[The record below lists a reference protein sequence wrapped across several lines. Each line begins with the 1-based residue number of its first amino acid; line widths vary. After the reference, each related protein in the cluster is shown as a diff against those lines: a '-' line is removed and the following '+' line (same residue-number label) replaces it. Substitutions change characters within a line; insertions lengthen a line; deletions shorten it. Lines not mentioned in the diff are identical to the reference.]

1 MTKRAWRGHPPGI
14 GGIKSHRLPVDRTC
28 TCLGYLLFLF
38 SDFLC
43 RLDFPIVPCSTS
55 VFTPR
60 AIRTPAS
67 CNAQA
72 EKGRTRKRKPPGT
85 AVASLFTTS
94 GDPPHFSAVAPAGGF
109 TWSQPSPHHHGIAG
123 STHSAK
129 RRWNSE
135 SCGIVRE
142 ELRCIWD
149 AAAGKR
155 WLWWAP
161 LRPRATLRSRYAG
174 PAGRANR
181 NPSTLR
187 CAISIF
193 S

>member
-1 MTKRAWRGHPPGI
+1 MGGSSPGDRGNQESQASCRQPVHVWVI
-14 GGIKSHRLPVDRTC
+14 SCFFFLTFCVDLRLR
-28 TCLGYLLFLF
+28 
-38 SDFLC
+38 SIASM
-43 RLDFPIVPCSTS
+43 LDVQSSQI
-55 VFTPR
+55 TPR

-94 GDPPHFSAVAPAGGF
+94 GDPPHFSAVTPAGGF

-181 NPSTLR
+181 NPSIAR
-187 CAISIF
+187 RAIPIF